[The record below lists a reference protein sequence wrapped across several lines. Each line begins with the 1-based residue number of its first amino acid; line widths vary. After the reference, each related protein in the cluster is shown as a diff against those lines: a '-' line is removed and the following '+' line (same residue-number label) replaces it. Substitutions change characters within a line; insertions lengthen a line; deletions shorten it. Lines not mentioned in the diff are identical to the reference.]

1 MSNHKQ
7 SRFENRDKRRKANL
21 VLNIL
26 IAVVSILIVVV
37 AINLFINSPSTN
49 DVAKDTETSQTK
61 KSPASGKTE
70 KKSDED
76 IKDSKKDTSD
86 SDKDSDSKQDDSSK
100 SDDSDSK
107 KDSDTDSDQTTDDP
121 FKDATVTEG
130 GSSGNVEKTIVNK
143 DWKAVGTEQS
153 GEHTATYDSSSQ
165 DWSEM
170 LKAISYATGVSKDQM
185 TVLWLGNNGSPQDA
199 KGKIL
204 DKTSGAKYQVTI
216 TWEDKKGWKPTKVE
230 KLK

>member
-70 KKSDED
+70 K
-76 IKDSKKDTSD
+76 IR
-86 SDKDSDSKQDDSSK
+86 
-100 SDDSDSK
+100 
-107 KDSDTDSDQTTDDP
+107 
-121 FKDATVTEG
+121 
-130 GSSGNVEKTIVNK
+130 
-143 DWKAVGTEQS
+143 
-153 GEHTATYDSSSQ
+153 
-165 DWSEM
+165 
-170 LKAISYATGVSKDQM
+170 
-185 TVLWLGNNGSPQDA
+185 
-199 KGKIL
+199 
-204 DKTSGAKYQVTI
+204 
-216 TWEDKKGWKPTKVE
+216 
-230 KLK
+230 

>member
-130 GSSGNVEKTIVNK
+130 GSSDNVEKTIVNK